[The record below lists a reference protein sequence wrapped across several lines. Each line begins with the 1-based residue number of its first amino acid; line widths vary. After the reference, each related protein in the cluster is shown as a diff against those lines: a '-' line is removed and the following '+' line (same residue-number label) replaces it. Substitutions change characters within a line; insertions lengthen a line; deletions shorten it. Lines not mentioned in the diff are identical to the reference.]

1 MVFQVILLLIMFL
14 IMSGAAGFG
23 FYVFKDGV
31 NYFSIAF
38 LVLSVICIAFLLIKH
53 FVIGKNM
60 RHRKLNI
67 VDMLRFMITFIM
79 ISITMSSFLYDTKL
93 DMLNLEIAYIISAAT
108 LAIVIILRIYD
119 RVAINNMNRR
129 KKITLNTITVL
140 PGLVMMSITYLSFFE
155 RLKTG
160 LMFLGISL
168 IFMLISVVVMINSYP
183 KEVFKTY
190 KNDPIE
196 KTGKVFSIINFVVI
210 MGILLGLG
218 AFVYD
223 KFIKDENFLG
233 NKVAI
238 STETLTEVQSTEE
251 SNLEPESSTID
262 DDKNQ
267 ENEKEKSEKEDE
279 GVQEDKQIYE
289 GILFNSWTDSSKI
302 ECIEGNN
309 FAFVQEGVMI
319 NQNHSNVLKVYL
331 KNSYNNK
338 PEDFRTKIMYDGEN
352 LNLSSYENKYLIFD
366 IFNETEGS
374 KGSPFVALRDS
385 EGRQIA
391 GWCENFTADSSKY
404 DNEISSGQWKTICVD
419 LLSLQKNTNKENGI
433 WKPESFDFN
442 SITCIWIGYWAKG
455 IMYID
460 NVTFSDVMP

>member
-79 ISITMSSFLYDTKL
+79 VSITMSSFLYDTKL

-183 KEVFKTY
+183 KDVLKTY

-238 STETLTEVQSTEE
+238 STETLTEVKSTEE

-433 WKPESFDFN
+433 WNPESFDFN

-460 NVTFSDVMP
+460 NVTFSDVIP